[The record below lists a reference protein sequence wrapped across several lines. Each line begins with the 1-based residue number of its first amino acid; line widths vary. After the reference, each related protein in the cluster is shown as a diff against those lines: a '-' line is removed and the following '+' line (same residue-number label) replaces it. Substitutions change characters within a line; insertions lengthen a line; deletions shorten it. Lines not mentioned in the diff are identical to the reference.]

1 MNVHS
6 RSVSLQSEAGVVKSD
21 SRECRETGARE
32 EKDRR
37 SVEDGA
43 GELGAS
49 SEKRPCEAPR
59 RCRGPCI
66 IMSTMGEIEI
76 RPLGEEEFHEAVVV
90 SCTAFGEQATEEDER
105 AHRLGF
111 PFERALCAYEDG
123 RMVGTSTVLPFE
135 LTLPGGAGVPTAGLT
150 WVAVLPTH
158 RRRGILRRL
167 VRAQLGGMANRGELL
182 SALIA
187 SEANIYGRF
196 GYGPAT
202 GVVSFSVERAYA
214 AFAEPAQNP
223 GRVVLLSGDEATVQ
237 LPQLYERLRHTQPGA
252 VSRSAGWWTEYLY
265 DPLRHREGGSAMFH
279 AQHETSAGVPDG
291 YVTYRVKD
299 EWEGALPLSSVLVV
313 ELMAEDPEVYHA
325 LWDFILGTDLCRT
338 VSFSRAR
345 VDEPLRWLLA
355 DPRRFRVDA
364 LVDYLWLRILD
375 VRRALEARTY
385 ACGGR
390 VVLEVTSGFPAPNV
404 DRFVLTVDPGAG
416 KGECVPTT
424 TSPDLRLGLDS
435 LGAAYLGGVSFSE
448 LARGRRVHELV
459 VGAVARADSMF
470 RTNTAPYCVTEF

>member
-1 MNVHS
+1 
-6 RSVSLQSEAGVVKSD
+6 
-21 SRECRETGARE
+21 
-32 EKDRR
+32 
-37 SVEDGA
+37 
-43 GELGAS
+43 
-49 SEKRPCEAPR
+49 
-59 RCRGPCI
+59 
-66 IMSTMGEIEI
+66 MSTMGAIEI
-76 RPLGEEEFHEAVVV
+76 RLLEKEEFHEAVVV
-90 SCTAFGEQATEEDER
+90 SCTAFGEQATEEDEQ

-135 LTLPGGAGVPTAGLT
+135 LTLPGGSGVPAGGLT

-167 VRAQLGGMANRGELL
+167 MEAQLDGMANRGELL

-196 GYGPAT
+196 GFGPAT
-202 GVVSFSVERAYA
+202 GVVSFNVERAYA
-214 AFAEPAQNP
+214 TLARPAQDP

-237 LPQLYERLRHTQPGA
+237 LPQIYERLRLTQPGA
-252 VSRSAGWWTEYLY
+252 VSRSAEWWAEYLY

-279 AQHETSAGVPDG
+279 ATHETSAGMLDG
-291 YVTYRVKD
+291 YITYRVKD

-313 ELMAEDPEVYHA
+313 ELMAEDPEVYQA

-355 DPRRFRVDA
+355 DPRRFQVDA

-375 VRRALEARTY
+375 VPRALEARTY
-385 ACGGR
+385 ACTGR
-390 VVLEVTSGFPAPNV
+390 VVLEVASVFPAPGGN
-404 DRFVLTVDPGAG
+404 RFVLTVDPGADG
-416 KGECVPTT
+416 RGECVPTT
-424 TSPDLRLGLDS
+424 ASPDLRLGLDS
-435 LGAAYLGGVSFSE
+435 LGAAYLGGVSLSE
-448 LARGRRVHELV
+448 LARGRRIHELV
-459 VGAVARADSMF
+459 AGAVARADSMF
-470 RTNTAPYCVTEF
+470 RTSPAPYCVTEF